1 MRRRAE
7 SWRLYVALG
16 PSIIEAAL
24 YLVMARLAI
33 RALPFERLAWF
44 LTLAPRQ
51 PEITGAKRKRV
62 LNEVQRAIE
71 ATVCRLPGQTTCFS
85 RAVAAQAMLRRR
97 GVGATL
103 YYGAA
108 TSPERGLAAH
118 VWLQDG
124 EEGVVGHQAAQQY
137 RILARYPVQP

>member
-16 PSIIEAAL
+16 RLIIEAAL

-44 LTLAPRQ
+44 FALAPRQ
-51 PEITGAKRKRV
+51 PEITGAKRERGLK
-62 LNEVQRAIE
+62 EVRRAIE
-71 ATVCRLPGQTTCFS
+71 ATVVRLPWQTTCFS

-124 EEGVVGHQAAQQY
+124 EVGLVGHQAAQQY
-137 RILARYPVQP
+137 RILARYPAQP